1 MFYVGHMV
9 LVDMVNKPH
18 VSRRIGKWLLLFTK
32 YDFTLVYNS
41 SRTREIVDVLFT
53 LHDTT

>member
-1 MFYVGHMV
+1 VFYVGHMV

-18 VSRRIGKWLLLFTK
+18 VSRRIGKWLLLFKK